1 MGKESSVSNNV
12 ATFMKQRGQFAAF
25 HLANLMSRMRAHPSG
40 SSKQQQQSSNCNMM
54 CSVKGTKRVTNNK
67 SEITKA
73 QSGSEPA
80 QRNVRVLST
89 VSKHAL

>member
-25 HLANLMSRMRAHPSG
+25 HLENLMSRMRAHPSG

-73 QSGSEPA
+73 Q
-80 QRNVRVLST
+80 RNVRVLST